1 MREVA
6 PRPRPE
12 GARVHDH
19 PTLSPPLPNFPSP
32 SEPSQLPPLF
42 SKWHMRKGRRVLVL
56 QDSTE
61 LGGEEKRYALDM
73 DYLQYF

>member
-1 MREVA
+1 MITQPCLFRC
-6 PRPRPE
+6 PIF
-12 GARVHDH
+12 H
-19 PTLSPPLPNFPSP
+19 PPPTHRIAIFPHF
-32 SEPSQLPPLF
+32 F